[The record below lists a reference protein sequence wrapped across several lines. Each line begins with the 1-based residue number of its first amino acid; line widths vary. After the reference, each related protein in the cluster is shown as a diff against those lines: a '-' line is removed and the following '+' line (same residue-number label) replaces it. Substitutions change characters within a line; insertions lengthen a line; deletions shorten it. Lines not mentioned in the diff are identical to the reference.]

1 MYTPTLDVLG
11 QSYITPVN
19 AATAAAVD
27 ATIVRWADFSMNP
40 IQLAYDELC
49 RMYINALPGSA
60 QVQAAFI
67 LFTDGN
73 QPAIPQGRHIQW
85 RGTYVAPSTAGAWS
99 AVNVTWQKEL
109 IPGDYAV
116 VGMRVV
122 GATTLAAR
130 INSRSNPQWFPGVLV
145 SSGYDTVFPQ
155 LSLIHI

>member
-1 MYTPTLDVLG
+1 M
-11 QSYITPVN
+11 
-19 AATAAAVD
+19 
-27 ATIVRWADFSMNP
+27 
-40 IQLAYDELC
+40 
-49 RMYINALPGSA
+49 
-60 QVQAAFI
+60 QAAFI

-155 LSLIHI
+155 YSLPGYSGVWQTFPFTQPPTLEICATTPAPGTVYLDIVQINDQSRAR